1 MEELLEKRL
10 IELVNITNALASENS
25 KQQQRHSELIKEI
38 KSSVNVLE
46 NKERISEM
54 KKLNSFTF
62 LRLKEVEINIRVMNE
77 IYSLLKYSGIEPKI
91 GEKEKSS
98 LEFNSS
104 NFKPLFI
111 LDKGEITFLNKEA
124 EDFILKEL
132 EKTSDAD
139 EKLIENVKNFKNGES
154 E

>member
-38 KSSVNVLE
+38 KSSEDVLE

-77 IYSLLKYSGIEPKI
+77 IYSLLKYSGIEPNI
-91 GEKEKSS
+91 GEKEKAS

-132 EKTSDAD
+132 DKSSDAD

>member
-1 MEELLEKRL
+1 MVIYEQIRFC
-10 IELVNITNALASENS
+10 
-25 KQQQRHSELIKEI
+25 EI
-38 KSSVNVLE
+38 KSN
-46 NKERISEM
+46 
-54 KKLNSFTF
+54 LNPHALSW
-62 LRLKEVEINIRVMNE
+62 
-77 IYSLLKYSGIEPKI
+77 YA
-91 GEKEKSS
+91 EKEKAS

-132 EKTSDAD
+132 EKSSDAD